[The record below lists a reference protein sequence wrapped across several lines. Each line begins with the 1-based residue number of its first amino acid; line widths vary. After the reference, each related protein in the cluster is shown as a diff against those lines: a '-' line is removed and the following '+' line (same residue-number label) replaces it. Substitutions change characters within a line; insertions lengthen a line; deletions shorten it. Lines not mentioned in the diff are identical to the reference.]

1 MIIGSLEGAML
12 VARPYG
18 DTARFEA
25 ASRNILAGPRDE
37 ASRRGPAAPR
47 SAPG

>member
-18 DTARFEA
+18 DVPRFQA
-25 ASRNILAGPRDE
+25 AVASLLAGLTGV
-37 ASRRGPAAPR
+37 APA
-47 SAPG
+47 